1 MIKKSTL
8 IKLAA
13 SAGIITGFAVTTQYS
28 NSTIFTPQAVEA
40 SSKFRVKLTHNAYIY
55 DYRGKRRGRRVLK
68 KGRTYT
74 AYRAKR
80 IHHKRYYYL
89 GHHNYIKSANAK
101 KYTKAKTSKYLFTV
115 KLNPGAEIDVKPAG
129 HISQWDMYG
138 TVKVYQVQKINN
150 QTWYKVGKNRWVKA
164 SETNKNPDSS
174 TPNTNSSSRD
184 YNSVQSSSNLNESQQ
199 KNQYKYTDRGVKK
212 LSSEEIQQIK
222 ERFIQDVNNW
232 RSEQGLTP
240 FKTNNWI
247 SSGSQTRA
255 NESLPVFERTFDTSH
270 TRPNG
275 EAFWTAFAEPDNTNG
290 EVTSWYSYQDES
302 TNELADEIFEGFV
315 YKDAASNWGHRKVL
329 AKNYSN
335 PLIGVGITS
344 TIKEGVPYMIVY
356 ANVGHED

>member
-55 DYRGKRRGRRVLK
+55 DYRGKRRGRRGLK

-101 KYTKAKTSKYLFTV
+101 KYTKAKTSKYLFTG

-199 KNQYKYTDRGVKK
+199 KKSV
-212 LSSEEIQQIK
+212 
-222 ERFIQDVNNW
+222 
-232 RSEQGLTP
+232 
-240 FKTNNWI
+240 
-247 SSGSQTRA
+247 
-255 NESLPVFERTFDTSH
+255 
-270 TRPNG
+270 
-275 EAFWTAFAEPDNTNG
+275 
-290 EVTSWYSYQDES
+290 
-302 TNELADEIFEGFV
+302 
-315 YKDAASNWGHRKVL
+315 
-329 AKNYSN
+329 
-335 PLIGVGITS
+335 
-344 TIKEGVPYMIVY
+344 
-356 ANVGHED
+356 